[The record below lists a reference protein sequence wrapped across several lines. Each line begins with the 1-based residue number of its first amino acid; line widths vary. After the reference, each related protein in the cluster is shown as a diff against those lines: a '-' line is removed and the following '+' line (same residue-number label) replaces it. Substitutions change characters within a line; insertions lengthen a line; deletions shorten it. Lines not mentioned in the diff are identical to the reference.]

1 MHAVIGQVKIDTARE
16 DEVRKALSEIVVP
29 TAKQMA
35 GFVGGTWCRAV
46 GDDRGISVLLF
57 ESEEAARAA
66 AEQMRTQGPPPGTPA
81 TFVSA
86 DVFEV
91 VAQAQ

>member
-1 MHAVIGQVKIDTARE
+1 MYAVIGHVKIDPSREEEARTALRE
-16 DEVRKALSEIVVP
+16 VVIP
-29 TAKQMA
+29 SAKSMN
-35 GFVGGTWCRAV
+35 GFVGGTWLRAAGNDSGV
-46 GDDRGISVLLF
+46 SVLLF

-66 AEQMRTQGPPPGTPA
+66 AEQMHQGPPPGTPA

-91 VAQAQ
+91 VGQA